1 MSQEN
6 VPIPPLRLANR
17 VGSLDETDDP
27 HALYEQVGADTREQ
41 ILRMLPAG
49 YELERRRLLDF
60 GCGAGRTLRHFLDE
74 ADSAEIWG
82 HERASPLGLI

>member
-1 MSQEN
+1 MTLTPCTS
-6 VPIPPLRLANR
+6 RLAPT
-17 VGSLDETDDP
+17 L
-27 HALYEQVGADTREQ
+27 AQQ

-49 YELERRRLLDF
+49 YEFERRRLLDF